1 MLTLFDRSFTFL
13 RYGGERYEKKEM
25 QQRVRKRFSELQG
38 MDEQD
43 GQIPW
48 YIVNAAQSIEDV
60 QKEINTIVENTVEK
74 VQSEEKPVGLL
85 WK

>member
-1 MLTLFDRSFTFL
+1 
-13 RYGGERYEKKEM
+13 
-25 QQRVRKRFSELQG
+25 
-38 MDEQD
+38 MDEED

-60 QKEINTIVENTVEK
+60 QKEINTIVETTVEK